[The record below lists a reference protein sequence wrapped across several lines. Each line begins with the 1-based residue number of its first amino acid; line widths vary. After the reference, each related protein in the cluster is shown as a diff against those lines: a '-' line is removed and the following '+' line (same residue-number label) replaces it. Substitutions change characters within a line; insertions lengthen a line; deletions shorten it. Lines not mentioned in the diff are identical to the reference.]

1 MTIKRCSVG
10 SETSPAVGDC
20 NAVAAKLRGEISRR
34 ESDFVWSEM
43 TNPAIA
49 RDTLGL
55 EIKRF
60 VIDKSSVRIKQ
71 KTMQII
77 SSPKSS
83 FWVAIRLSRIGTSQ
97 SQLKPQRDSPM
108 GTPCVKNRD
117 CHCGGEVDS
126 QPPVERHA
134 AVERY
139 NHFLDENISQWS
151 KLHQVNCV
159 LLKDSEHE

>member
-60 VIDKSSVRIKQ
+60 VISVRIKQ

-83 FWVAIRLSRIGTSQ
+83 FWVAIGLSRIGTSQ

-108 GTPCVKNRD
+108 GTPRVKHRD

-139 NHFLDENISQWS
+139 NRFLEKNISQWF